1 MKKMLFWKGR
11 GTKNVLENFLDEMSG
26 EFSVVRFPFKYDSGI
41 SPLFPDSE
49 WSKWLNDNPC
59 DVWCGI
65 SLGASLMY
73 AAAAAYSRI
82 IPPSMV
88 LINPFIS
95 RSQLSFEKNFSISDQ
110 WELELRD
117 KPLKIP
123 KCSVVLSVHDEKIGI
138 HHGIELAG
146 QISAAE
152 KNLILLESDHCLSD
166 TKIQTELANLLK
178 GSESS
183 YASIHQ
189 YRYIHKRNRNT

>member
-11 GTKNVLENFLDEMSG
+11 GTKNVLEDFLEEMSG
-26 EFSVVRFPFKYDSGI
+26 EFSVVRFPFEYDKGSF
-41 SPLFPDSE
+41 PLFPDSE
-49 WSKWLNDNPC
+49 WNRWLYDNPC

-73 AAAAAYSRI
+73 AASSACNRI
-82 IPPSMV
+82 IPTSMI

-95 RSQLSFEKNFSISDQ
+95 RSQLSLEKNFSISDQ

-117 KPLKIP
+117 KPLKIT

-146 QISAAE
+146 QISASE
-152 KNLILLESDHCLSD
+152 KDLILLESDHCLSD
-166 TKIQTELANLLK
+166 TKIQIDLANLLK

-183 YASIHQ
+183 YDSIHQ